1 MIQAALDL
9 RLCELAEVL
18 GGFLATSEEILLKTR
33 KRFGDTQQL
42 PVSTASGADR
52 VSKTDLFPHAPPAPN
67 TLWAL
72 MASGWRCCLREPSLV
87 HLMSPE
93 LWASPKEAMH
103 SLFLCKISVLEER
116 I

>member
-1 MIQAALDL
+1 MIQTALDL
-9 RLCELAEVL
+9 RLCELVEVL
-18 GGFLATSEEILLKTR
+18 GGFLATSEEILLNTR
-33 KRFGDTQQL
+33 RRSGDTRQL

-52 VSKTDLFPHAPPAPN
+52 MNKMNFFPYAPPAPN

-72 MASGWRCCLREPSLV
+72 MASGWRCCLREPSLA

-103 SLFLCKISVLEER
+103 SLFLCKISVLEEW